1 MKEIERLISSWP
13 TLSNGLHYH
22 WMVDYPAYSAYG
34 TYELSANQWANRDLI
49 QNFKGNSELTTEQD
63 HEQAV
68 LHAIDLVSE
77 YIKKTFGEHSKNL
90 ALLCIPAARK
100 QDNKRRFEEFTQA
113 VCLATGMENTYDAIS
128 YPREMNEEGEPIDRC
143 ILDTTKLEGK
153 NVLLFD
159 DIIASGGSITRFSEA
174 IKDLCHVV
182 GALTLAKKISDGYD
196 K

>member
-34 TYELSANQWANRDLI
+34 TYELSAKQWANRDLI

-68 LHAIDLVSE
+68 QQSIKLVSE
-77 YIKKTFGEHSKNL
+77 YITKTFGEQSKKL
-90 ALLCIPAARK
+90 TLLCIPAARK
-100 QDNKRRFEEFTQA
+100 LDNKRRFEEFSQA
-113 VCLATGMENTYDAIS
+113 VCLATGMGNAYEAIS
-128 YPREMNEEGEPIDRC
+128 YAREMNEDGEPIDRC
-143 ILDTTKLEGK
+143 SLDTTQLEGK
-153 NVLLFD
+153 TVLLFD
-159 DIIASGGSITRFSEA
+159 DIIASGKSIIRFSEA
-174 IKDLCHVV
+174 IKDLCHIA
-182 GALTLAKKISDGYD
+182 GALALGKKISDGYD